1 MSPMFEMF
9 ITILAAIIASAYGLS
24 RSVFMNGPYRNY
36 YRVGALA
43 FILLVFLISVTYRKI
58 RNNRIRRL
66 NVNLEDYLYYHKY
79 TSILYR
85 IGYFISY
92 LIQNILFDYTYMR
105 RNFNFCKGL
114 DVYDGGVS
122 EYYIKFRNTWYKY
135 LSLTMKRHRVSLKK
149 LQAFAE
155 IMKNEMIYDALP
167 DDEIRA
173 YYKLFD
179 HEAAACFEENHKV
192 TKAMASKFESYPHV
206 MRVYRKH
213 VLKRYKV
220 LNYVEKREPRIKE
233 LVQLKDFREKRDV
246 NDYKKMD
253 FR

>member
-1 MSPMFEMF
+1 MFEMF
-9 ITILAAIIASAYGLS
+9 ITLIAAIAASAYGLS

-36 YRVGALA
+36 YRLG
-43 FILLVFLISVTYRKI
+43 LLVFIILVIFISVTYRSI
-58 RNNRIRRL
+58 RNSRIRRM
-66 NVNLEDYLYYHKY
+66 NVNLEHYLYYHKY

-135 LSLTMKRHRVSLKK
+135 LSLTMKRHRISLKK
-149 LQAFAE
+149 LQAFAAV
-155 IMKNEMIYDALP
+155 MKNEMIYEALP
-167 DDEIRA
+167 DDEIKA

-192 TKAMASKFESYPHV
+192 TRDLMSKFESYSHV
-206 MRVYRKH
+206 NKTYRKH
-213 VLKRYKV
+213 VLKHYKV
-220 LNYVEKREPRIKE
+220 LLYVEKKQPRIKE
-233 LVQLKDFREKRDV
+233 LVNLKDFREKRDV